1 VGFTSGRSTSAATP
15 DFVKALRDALGA
27 IYGLVNNAGIGHE
40 RPPAATHDLD
50 IEVLVRPQLLPPVVL
65 TKSIV
70 RHMLA
75 DG

>member
-1 VGFTSGRSTSAATP
+1 
-15 DFVKALRDALGA
+15 
-27 IYGLVNNAGIGHE
+27 VNNAGIGHE

-50 IEVLVRPQLLPPVVL
+50 IEVLVRPQLLSPVVL